1 MPAYKYK
8 HGNLLDNDNSKTM
21 KSAKRK
27 LFSLL
32 FALFAFFFSLW
43 RRPFGAAGGAT
54 GNESFS
60 LLLFAIILWIGNPV
74 PPFVTALLAPMLAV
88 WLGILIDPVSKAPM
102 PRKDAADLILSF
114 MVNRIVVV
122 VLGSFVLSRALKKAL
137 AGTMVVSEW
146 FMQGARSGR
155 RYAVLLLALIALPM
169 YASALIP
176 HEAATMLIFNLLSP
190 VIFALPASSQLAKT
204 SIYALMLGGNLG
216 GMLSTIS
223 TPQNILLFSRQDP
236 QANSYQLT
244 WSKWILVSLPVT
256 GVAAVGCWVALV
268 LGWRAWRIEL
278 DASVEPRPPTPAAEI
293 EIGYSSS
300 ISSDDSTADKPL
312 LLLLPR
318 HQAMH
323 PVLKCWTFLVSLLTV
338 GMWMS
343 ARYFDC
349 WLGGLSAVS
358 LFPVVALFGAGVL
371 DRQDLQQLPW
381 DVILLAMGAT
391 SLSSICVH
399 SGLMKLIEGGFAAH
413 LGSLT
418 GQSRLILLC
427 VIMAFSGAVKS
438 RYIAALVYLP
448 LAFSAINA
456 DPLHANAAA
465 ASFLPTGQKILT
477 AFACSAGMVLPISGL
492 INATVSELR
501 EPEGRKQRYLK
512 TRELV
517 LVGTIGTVISLA
529 SILTVGQFVI
539 NRM

>member
-1 MPAYKYK
+1 
-8 HGNLLDNDNSKTM
+8 M
-21 KSAKRK
+21 KSGKRK
-27 LFSLL
+27 LFSLSV
-32 FALFAFFFSLW
+32 ALFCFLFSLW
-43 RRPFGAAGGAT
+43 RRPFGKAGGAT

-60 LLLFAIILWIGNPV
+60 LLIFAIILWIGNPI
-74 PPFVTALLAPMLAV
+74 PPFVTALLTPMLAV
-88 WLGILIDPVSKAPM
+88 WLGILIDPVTKQPM

-137 AGTMVVSEW
+137 AGTMTVSEW
-146 FMQGARSGR
+146 FMRWARCGR
-155 RYAVLLLALIALPM
+155 RYPWLLLALIALPM

-190 VIFALPASSQLAKT
+190 VIFALPASSPLAKT
-204 SIYALMLGGNLG
+204 SIYALLLGGNLG

-236 QANSYQLT
+236 ASGYQLT

-256 GVAAVGCWVALV
+256 GVAAIGCWLALV
-268 LGWRAWRIEL
+268 LGWQAWRIEL

-293 EIGYSSS
+293 EVGYSSGS
-300 ISSDDSTADKPL
+300 NDDDSEETTTKDAL
-312 LLLLPR
+312 LHHPYK
-318 HQAMH
+318 AMH
-323 PVLKCWTFLVSLLTV
+323 PVLKYWTFLVAALTV

-343 ARYFDC
+343 ARYFDH

-371 DRQDLQQLPW
+371 DRSDLQQLPW

-391 SLSSICVH
+391 GLSSICVH
-399 SGLMKLIEGGFAAH
+399 SGLMALIEGGFAAH

-418 GQSRLILLC
+418 GTARLSLLC
-427 VIMAFSGAVKS
+427 LIMAFSGAVKS

-448 LAFSAINA
+448 LAFSVINS
-456 DPLHANAAA
+456 DPANAVLLQQGA
-465 ASFLPTGQKILT
+465 FLPTGQKILT

-501 EPEGRKQRYLK
+501 EPEGRKEKYVR

-517 LVGTIGTVISLA
+517 VVGTIGTVISLA
-529 SILTVGQFVI
+529 SILTVGQVVI
-539 NRM
+539 NNMK